1 MSWWCGLGHGLLY
14 DCMLLIMWMKTVC
27 VRTWCVLCVRVA
39 RTWYASGA
47 CAMRVCT
54 CVSVCV
60 SSRPL
65 EDCMLLMMWIR
76 TWSIGG
82 PRDAGGVD

>member
-1 MSWWCGLGHGLLY
+1 MCAH
-14 DCMLLIMWMKTVC
+14 V
-27 VRTWCVLCVRVA
+27 VRFVRA
-39 RTWYASGA
+39 WYVNGA
-47 CAMRVCT
+47 CEMRVCT

-65 EDCMLLMMWIR
+65 EDCMSWCCGLGHGLLYDCMLLMMWIR

-82 PRDAGGVD
+82 PREAGGVD